1 MNTANKYLISNSGQH
16 NLIYNGVPTKI
27 DINITFSGNNITLNK
42 TSSSEKNYI
51 SDFVNF
57 IFLIL
62 LFNAQ

>member
-42 TSSSEKNYI
+42 TSSSEKKLYI
-51 SDFVNF
+51 RFCEF
-57 IFLIL
+57 YIFNSTI
-62 LFNAQ
+62 